1 MKKRSLI
8 TKLALSGV
16 ALAATAATLAT
27 STYAWYT
34 TNTSVD
40 ANGVTGSSAS
50 SGDASIFISK
60 DGSTNWQQSI
70 SFTAE
75 EFKNLAMIPVQL
87 SKTDGAL
94 YPLTSAGALSATAA
108 TTKVDYLEFS
118 LFFKT
123 AATSKNVPLYLQSLT
138 IKNTKDTLVEYD
150 NLLNGQTSTTDRPLG
165 IDGTSA
171 KYTKDIV
178 NAISYTITS
187 DISETTYG
195 DKNTEFT
202 KLDGKTAY
210 NPTKVSGW
218 VSSIKENGSATDAH
232 AYYEAVSNK
241 KLTSGQKTEDAT
253 DGVANQ
259 LVACLNS
266 DGTAAKVTFRFYLNG
281 TDKDCFD
288 ACKGQTFTVD
298 FKFNSTGSSS
308 N

>member
-60 DGSTNWQQSI
+60 NGTSNWQQSI
-70 SFTAE
+70 SFTADDFE
-75 EFKNLAMIPVQL
+75 NLAMIPVQL
-87 SKTDGAL
+87 SKTDGSL
-94 YPLTSAGALSATAA
+94 YPLTSAGTLSTTAA

-118 LFFKT
+118 LYFKT
-123 AATSKNVPLYLQSLT
+123 AATSKNIPLYLQSLT
-138 IKNTKDTLVEYD
+138 IKNSVSKLPEYD
-150 NLLNGQTSTTDRPLG
+150 NLLNGQTASEGKSLG
-165 IDGTSA
+165 ISGTDS

-187 DISETTYG
+187 DTTETTYG
-195 DKNTEFT
+195 DNKTFT
-202 KLDGKTAY
+202 ALDGKTAY
-210 NPTKVSGW
+210 NPTAVSGW
-218 VSSIKENGSATDAH
+218 VTSIKETGSATDAH

-241 KLTSGQKTEDAT
+241 ELVEVQKTEDAI

-259 LVACLNS
+259 LVAVLNKE
-266 DGTAAKVTFRFYLNG
+266 GTAAKVTFRFYLNG
-281 TDKDCFD
+281 ADKDCFD